1 MDYYA
6 SYKNSKDPSLLRKE
20 LVCYALKYGNKKAA
34 RHFQTTVKTVRKWR
48 KRWQEKKGAG
58 LKDLSKK
65 PQKSPRM
72 MKMYWQFKIKALAE
86 KATADNKRIN
96 GAVELN
102 VSIAFLTLLR
112 RSSNI

>member
-1 MDYYA
+1 ME
-6 SYKNSKDPSLLRKE
+6 K
-20 LVCYALKYGNKKAA
+20 ALA
-34 RHFQTTVKTVRKWR
+34 R
-48 KRWQEKKGAG
+48 KKGMG
-58 LKDLSKK
+58 LKDRSKK

-102 VSIAFLTLLR
+102 ASIASLTPSR
-112 RSSNI
+112 RLSNI

>member
-1 MDYYA
+1 M
-6 SYKNSKDPSLLRKE
+6 E
-20 LVCYALKYGNKKAA
+20 
-34 RHFQTTVKTVRKWR
+34 KTLAG
-48 KRWQEKKGAG
+48 KKGAG

-65 PQKSPRM
+65 PQKSPCM

-102 VSIAFLTLLR
+102 VSIVFLTPSR
-112 RSSNI
+112 RLSNI